1 MMDKAAKRAWIV
13 VGLLFALFTIG
24 LVMVSFWGGP
34 YQADSAWQDKQ
45 APSFPN

>member
-34 YQADSAWQDKQ
+34 YQSDSAWQDKQ